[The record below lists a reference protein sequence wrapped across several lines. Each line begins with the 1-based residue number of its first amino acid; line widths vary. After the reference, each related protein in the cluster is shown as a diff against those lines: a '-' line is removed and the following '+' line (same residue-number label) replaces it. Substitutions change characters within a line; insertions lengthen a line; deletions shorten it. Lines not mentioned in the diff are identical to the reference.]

1 MKILRLWHFWPSI
14 GSWHMTLSLSSPSP
28 SVPRMRQ
35 RAAALVT
42 QQGRVLLHRAQSDA
56 FWALPGGGIE
66 PGESAAQAVVREL
79 LEELGQAVVP
89 GALACVVENFFVHSG
104 QLHHELGLCLH
115 TSLLGD
121 GPLIAGDGPYE
132 GLEGGRGLVF
142 AWFSSDE
149 LAHLDIRPTIL
160 RSYLLELLACG
171 PIGVAHFVH
180 RDGLVSHLPTGST
193 A

>member
-1 MKILRLWHFWPSI
+1 
-14 GSWHMTLSLSSPSP
+14 MTLSPSSLSP

-42 QQGRVLLHRAQSDA
+42 QQGRVLLHRAQGDA

-160 RSYLLELLACG
+160 RSYLLESLACG
-171 PIGVAHFVH
+171 PSGVAHLVH
-180 RDGLVSHLPTGST
+180 RDGFVSHLSTGS
-193 A
+193 AA